1 VKGLISGRLLF
12 LNNNYNGLNGNN
24 NLNNNGRFVG
34 IVKQNCWDFIII
46 LTFQSSIFLRR
57 MTRFIKIIV
66 HPSSSFAR
74 CDGTEK
80 LKEPMLS
87 RNKTLR
93 QFAEFLRKVLR
104 ITKTHALK
112 SAQSLVITNK

>member
-1 VKGLISGRLLF
+1 MAVDVIPLIAGAIVLIASIISLRL
-12 LNNNYNGLNGNN
+12 
-24 NLNNNGRFVG
+24 G
-34 IVKQNCWDFIII
+34 ISVAIVEI
-46 LTFQSSIFLRR
+46 LLGVIAGHYGFQSSIFLRR

-74 CDGTEK
+74 CGGTEK

-93 QFAEFLRKVLR
+93 QFAEFLRKVLQ

>member
-1 VKGLISGRLLF
+1 MKGLTSGRLLF

-34 IVKQNCWDFIII
+34 IVKQNCWDFI
-46 LTFQSSIFLRR
+46 LFQSSIFLPR

-66 HPSSSFAR
+66 HPISSFAR
-74 CDGTEK
+74 CGGTEK

-112 SAQSLVITNK
+112 SAQSLVITKK